1 MNITG
6 QTAHKVGRS
15 LSLFVMIPL
24 SIISL
29 VAQGVMALAIRREAR
44 RNSQQYRRRL
54 DIEDAVRRRMQRSF

>member
-1 MNITG
+1 MNIAG
-6 QTAHKVGRS
+6 QPAHKVGRS

-24 SIISL
+24 SVISL